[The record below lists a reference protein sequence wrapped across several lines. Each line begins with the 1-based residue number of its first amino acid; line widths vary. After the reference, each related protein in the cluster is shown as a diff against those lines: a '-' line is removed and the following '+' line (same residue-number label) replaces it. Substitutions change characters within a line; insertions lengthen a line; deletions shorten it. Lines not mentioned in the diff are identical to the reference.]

1 MALPTT
7 EASRETRHASS
18 EPAFKRSPAAIVREF
33 MLLSAGFWRGPKAS
47 TAWLL
52 SLASISF
59 VLVALAFQI
68 AITLW
73 NRFFFNALESKDGAG
88 VLLGLQLII
97 ALTIAAVASGFTFN
111 QINLRLRLRWRE
123 WLTLHLLSE
132 WLVQRRFYQLSISS
146 DAPSNP
152 EYRIA
157 EDLRIATETP
167 ADIVY
172 GLSSSL
178 LSGLTFIGVLWLVG
192 GSIDVPLGGAT
203 LTIPAYMVIGVLAYS
218 LLSTTIMAIVG
229 RPLIARIETKNAAE
243 AEFRYEVTR
252 VRENSEDI
260 ALIGG
265 DRAERRRLA
274 GTFADL
280 AERWIEMINRVS
292 RMTGLTYGNATIAP
306 VIPLLLASPKYLA
319 GQLSLGEV
327 MQLAAAF
334 LIVHQALNWLADNSV
349 RIAEWLAS
357 AERVVELA
365 AALDKAREPDT
376 AHTGG
381 RIAFGSSGDDTI
393 RVVGLAIA
401 DPSGASLVEGPEI
414 TIRRGEHVLVQGA
427 SGSGKSTLVRTLAG
441 LWPWGRGSIL
451 LPSGA
456 RVSFVLQRPY
466 MPVGTLQEALGYPLG
481 CAGITEETLVRA
493 LERCDLGHL
502 ARRLADTE
510 DWSKI
515 LSGGEQ
521 QRLAFAR
528 LLVHPPSIVVLDEA
542 TSALDDAAEAR
553 MMTIF
558 HDELPAVTVIGVGR
572 RPQHEQFYDRKISLL
587 GVSGRPMRAEHGP
600 AAAPRAAATG
610 HKANAGP

>member
-1 MALPTT
+1 MRLPTSPTSLDGGAAPT
-7 EASRETRHASS
+7 EEATR
-18 EPAFKRSPAAIVREF
+18 RSPGAIVREF
-33 MLLSAGFWRGPKAS
+33 VRLSSGYWRGPTAS
-47 TAWLL
+47 SAWLL
-52 SLASISF
+52 TVSFLAF

-68 AITLW
+68 SITLW
-73 NRFFFNALESKDGAG
+73 NRYFFNALESKDGAG

-97 ALTIAAVASGFTFN
+97 ALTLAAVASGFTFN

-123 WLTLHLLSE
+123 WLTLNLLSE
-132 WLVQRRFYQLSISS
+132 WLVQRRFYQLSIAS
-146 DAPSNP
+146 DAPTNP

-157 EDLRIATETP
+157 EDLRVATEVP

-192 GSIDVPLGGAT
+192 GSLDIPLGATT
-203 LTIPAYMVIGVLAYS
+203 LTVPAYMVLGVIAYS
-218 LLSTTIMAIVG
+218 SLSTAAMALVG
-229 RPLIARIETKNAAE
+229 RPLIARVESKNSAE

-252 VRENSEDI
+252 VRENAEDI

-265 DRAERRRLA
+265 DKAERRRL
-274 GTFADL
+274 GLTFSGLAD
-280 AERWIEMINRVS
+280 RWVEMIDRVS
-292 RMTGLTYGNATIAP
+292 RMSGLTYGNATIAP

-319 GQLSLGEV
+319 GQLTLGEV

-365 AALDKAREPDT
+365 AALDKAGDPDP
-376 AHTGG
+376 AGGSG
-381 RIAFGSSGDDTI
+381 RITFGKSGDGTI
-393 RVVGLAIA
+393 HVSGLAIA
-401 DPSGASLVEGPEI
+401 DPSGMSLVEGPMI

-466 MPVGTLQEALGYPLG
+466 IPIASLREALDYPIG
-481 CAGITEETLVRA
+481 CADVPDKTIVRA

-502 ARRLADTE
+502 ARRLGDIE

-521 QRLAFAR
+521 QRFAFAR

-558 HDELPAVTVIGVGR
+558 HDELPDVTVIGVGR
-572 RPQHEQFYDRKISLL
+572 RPQHEQFYDRKISLI
-587 GVSGRPMRAEHGP
+587 GVSGGPLRARDNP
-600 AAAPRAAATG
+600 VSVARA
-610 HKANAGP
+610 

>member
-1 MALPTT
+1 MRL
-7 EASRETRHASS
+7 SS
-18 EPAFKRSPAAIVREF
+18 
-33 MLLSAGFWRGPKAS
+33 GFWHGPQAS

-52 SLASISF
+52 SLAFIAF

-88 VLLGLQLII
+88 VLIGLQLII
-97 ALTIAAVASGFTFN
+97 ALTIAAFASGFTFN

-132 WLVQRRFYQLSISS
+132 WLIQRRFYQLSIAS

-172 GLSSSL
+172 GLSSAL

-192 GSIDVPLGGAT
+192 GSIEIPIGSTA
-203 LTIPAYMVIGVLAYS
+203 LTVPAYMVLGVIVYS
-218 LLSTTIMAIVG
+218 ALSTTMMAFVG

-252 VRENSEDI
+252 VRENAEDI

-265 DRAERRRLA
+265 DRAERKRLA
-274 GTFADL
+274 DTFTAL
-280 AERWIEMINRVS
+280 ARRWIEMIDRVS
-292 RMTGLTYGNATIAP
+292 RMAGLTYGNATIAP

-349 RIAEWLAS
+349 KIAEWLAS

-365 AALDKAREPDT
+365 AALDKVREADT
-376 AHTGG
+376 DVVSG
-381 RIAFGSSGDDTI
+381 RIAFGRSVDDAI
-393 RVVGLAIA
+393 RVAGLAIA

-441 LWPWGRGSIL
+441 LWTWGRGTIL

-456 RVSFVLQRPY
+456 RVAFVLQRPY
-466 MPVGTLQEALGYPLG
+466 IPRAPLREALGYPIG
-481 CAGITEETLVRA
+481 CAGVADDILVRA

-502 ARRLADTE
+502 TRRLDDTE
-510 DWSKI
+510 DWNKI

-521 QRLAFAR
+521 QRFAFAR
-528 LLVHPPSIVVLDEA
+528 LLVHPPTIAVLDEA
-542 TSALDDAAEAR
+542 TSALDDAVEAR

-558 HDELPAVTVIGVGR
+558 HDELPGVTVIGVGR

-587 GVSGRPMRAEHGP
+587 SVTGRPTRAEYGP
-600 AAAPRAAATG
+600 AVAPRAAAARREPTERS
-610 HKANAGP
+610 